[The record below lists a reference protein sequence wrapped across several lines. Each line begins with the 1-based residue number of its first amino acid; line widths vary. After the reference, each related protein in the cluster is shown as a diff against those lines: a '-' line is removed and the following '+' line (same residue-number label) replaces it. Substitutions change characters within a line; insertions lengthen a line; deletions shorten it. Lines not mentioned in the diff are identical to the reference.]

1 MIEAKALSFSY
12 SNNESQVL
20 RRVDFQIGAG
30 EFILLT
36 GPTGSGKSTLLRA
49 LIGLS
54 PHFTGGQ
61 LSGEITIDGLVT
73 SGLYPHDVA
82 QLIGFVNQ
90 QPEGAFA
97 TDTVEEEL
105 AFGMEQLGID
115 PLEMRTR
122 VQSTASLVGLSDLLD
137 RPLVQLSGGQQQ
149 RVAIGSAIASGQKI
163 LLLDEPTSA
172 LDDQGAHEVLELLRR
187 LSLDERV
194 TVVIS
199 EHRIERLAPYA
210 DRVFELRGDGSL
222 SEVSVVGVGTA
233 EVDGV
238 LPKALN
244 LQARVGIT
252 FETPPLSLS
261 YGKQQ
266 VLHPIALKIRGGN
279 IMTISGHNGSGK
291 SSLLWCLLRECW
303 RQDVEVAMVPQNAAD
318 LLILNTLSA
327 ELSATTGS
335 ESATHFSAAN
345 IFERLVGRI
354 DPRSH
359 PRDLS
364 VGQQLALALA
374 MQVSK
379 NSDMLLLDEPTRGL
393 DAKAKSKLVELL
405 IDLRNQGRA
414 IVLAT
419 HDEQFARQVSDETI
433 RLVDGRWAN
442 AN

>member
-20 RRVDFQIGAG
+20 RQVDFQINAG

-61 LSGEITIDGLVT
+61 FSGEIAIDGLVT
-73 SGLYPHDVA
+73 SGLYPHDLAHLV
-82 QLIGFVNQ
+82 GYVNQ

-97 TDTVEEEL
+97 TDTVGEEL

-115 PLEMRTR
+115 PLEMRSR

-137 RPLVQLSGGQQQ
+137 RPLDQLSGGQQQ
-149 RVAIGSAIASGQKI
+149 RVAIGSAIAAGQMI
-163 LLLDEPTSA
+163 LLLDEPTSS
-172 LDDQGAHEVLELLRR
+172 LDDRGANEVLELLRR

-194 TVVIS
+194 TVVVS
-199 EHRIERLAPYA
+199 EHRVERLASYV

-222 SEVSVVGVGTA
+222 CEISFGGLRNAGVNQVASKGINT
-233 EVDGV
+233 
-238 LPKALN
+238 
-244 LQARVGIT
+244 QAQSGIT
-252 FETPPLSLS
+252 FEPPPLSLS

-279 IMTISGHNGSGK
+279 ILTISGHNGSGK

-303 RQDVEVAMVPQNAAD
+303 RQDVDVAMVPQNAAD
-318 LLILNTLSA
+318 LLILNTVSA
-327 ELSATTGS
+327 ELSATTGR
-335 ESATHFSAAN
+335 ESANQLSTAS
-345 IFERLVGRI
+345 IFERLVGRT
-354 DPRSH
+354 DPKGH

-374 MQVSK
+374 IQVSK
-379 NSDMLLLDEPTRGL
+379 NSDILLLDEPTRGL

-405 IDLRNQGRA
+405 MELRHHGRA

-419 HDEQFARQVSDETI
+419 HDDQFAQQVSDETI
-433 RLVDGRWAN
+433 RLDDGRWTN